1 LIEIQ
6 PRSASPLD
14 ESFSAWKISPRLPAL
29 TRHEIVQARVIHP
42 YADHEAVIAIKER
55 NLIARTH
62 VPLEKGQLL
71 LLKVEQ
77 TSPTPLLRLLGVTG
91 RSTGPSILLQA
102 VEQNLWRQV
111 LETLT
116 KPTTPTEEQGG
127 LRELLKDLSSFFAKS
142 RGRQSLMEWVEKS
155 GLAWENKL
163 RQAFAQGRQS
173 AEDLNRL
180 ASGDLKGALARLMNK
195 EEGCSPLIGR
205 LLNVIESL
213 QWLNFGSVNQTGN
226 LLFLIPCQFSG
237 GFWTVV
243 QVLIQKEQDETHK
256 DRGKGRS
263 CRVVLSAQLE
273 SLGYVRAELAMEDK
287 EVKVAFLLESA
298 QSRSRLQAHLPDLIN
313 SLQDRGFHVR
323 EARCEVGEKD
333 VVRQSLVHDLADLGA
348 HSFST
353 FV

>member
-1 LIEIQ
+1 LIEIH
-6 PRSASPLD
+6 PRSASHLD
-14 ESFSAWKISPRLPAL
+14 ESFGAWKISPRLPVL
-29 TRHEIVQARVIHP
+29 TRHEIVLARVVHP
-42 YADHEAVIAIKER
+42 YADQGAVIAIKER
-55 NLIARTH
+55 NVIARTH

-111 LETLT
+111 LEILS
-116 KPTTPTEEQGG
+116 KPMTATDEQGG
-127 LRELLKDLSSFFAKS
+127 LRELLKDLSSFFGK
-142 RGRQSLMEWVEKS
+142 GRRPQSLMEWVEKS

-163 RQAFAQGRQS
+163 RHAFAQGRQS
-173 AEDLNRL
+173 GSDLNRL
-180 ASGDLKGALARLMNK
+180 TAGDLKGALARMMNK

-205 LLNVIESL
+205 LFNVIESL
-213 QWLNFGSVNQTGN
+213 QWLNHGSMNQTGN

-237 GFWTVV
+237 GFWTVA
-243 QVLIQKEQDETHK
+243 QVLIQKEQDEAHK

-273 SLGYVRAELAMEDK
+273 SLGYVRAELAMENK
-287 EVKVAFLLESA
+287 EISVAFLLESA
-298 QSRSRLQAHLPDLIN
+298 QSKSRVQAHLPDLIN
-313 SLQDRGFHVR
+313 RLQDRGFRVS
-323 EARCEVGEKD
+323 EARCEVGERD
-333 VVRQSLVHDLADLGA
+333 VVRQSLVHDIADLGV